1 MRIHNIDNTILC
13 DLRILLL
20 LGKVPVYRWE
30 DGPED
35 REEDE
40 GRGGGGAVGGAVGGA
55 GGGGTV
61 MQTLDRRISASSDQL
76 DTLRHGGANMINSFF
91 TPMDY
96 VFNPILH
103 TVWLDNHGL
112 TLKSNTAKHY

>member
-1 MRIHNIDNTILC
+1 MVFSTILC
-13 DLRILLL
+13 DPKGCCCSLEKSLSCS
-20 LGKVPVYRWE
+20 RWE

-40 GRGGGGAVGGAVGGA
+40 GRGGGGAGGGAVGGA
-55 GGGGTV
+55 VGGGTV

-76 DTLRHGGANMINSFF
+76 DTLRHRGENMINSFF

-96 VFNPILH
+96 V
-103 TVWLDNHGL
+103 L
-112 TLKSNTAKHY
+112 TLFYTL